1 MVHRQPNSCRHRM
14 YRLHLLV
21 EQTADIT
28 VSWPITDENDLCCNS
43 RRGTLEL
50 SRASTWSLN
59 TRNAVL
65 NFSPCACHITSHWIG
80 FVKRWAGSPWDS
92 LGQVQSSGLWFKVLG
107 HRMKNVLFLAVDAR
121 YAMMYTS
128 WIARGQHQTCIQ
140 HLHNL
145 LLICGVLNAKV
156 VSATSSEAIV
166 VSLSARE
173 INVDGWQSDDSSVFF
188 LSIINNYEPIG
199 FVKTPSAVT
208 HLSWS
213 PESFVRRC
221 LSLLRHYLC

>member
-43 RRGTLEL
+43 RPGTLEI

-107 HRMKNVLFLAVDAR
+107 HRMKNVLFWLWMHVMR
-121 YAMMYTS
+121 
-128 WIARGQHQTCIQ
+128 WC
-140 HLHNL
+140 
-145 LLICGVLNAKV
+145 
-156 VSATSSEAIV
+156 
-166 VSLSARE
+166 
-173 INVDGWQSDDSSVFF
+173 
-188 LSIINNYEPIG
+188 
-199 FVKTPSAVT
+199 T
-208 HLSWS
+208 HPES
-213 PESFVRRC
+213 PEGSTKRVYNTYTICCWFVEFLMLKWSVLPRVR
-221 LSLLRHYLC
+221 LL